1 MKRKVYATRRE
12 RVLDQILGF
21 LVFPLVNVSLG
32 ITLWIISQ
40 MISSLWWFE
49 LSSVLPWLVNG
60 IIIVLALLWRPE
72 FAIGYITFF
81 GVAVAAII
89 FLSVLFVAACFV
101 TIFSAPSIGD
111 QQATGLFVVL
121 ILGGLVGLG
130 ALATYGFL
138 YWVRSSKNDS
148 H

>member
-12 RVLDQILGF
+12 RMIDQILGF

-72 FAIGYITFF
+72 FAMGYIAFF
-81 GVAVAAII
+81 GVAVTVVT
-89 FLSVLFVAACFV
+89 LLGVLFLAACFV
-101 TIFSAPSIGD
+101 TIFSATVVGD
-111 QQATGLFVVL
+111 QQAKALFVIL

-130 ALATYGFL
+130 ALAIYGFL
-138 YWVRSSKNDS
+138 YWVRSSKNNS